1 MTATERLLGHDADGQ
16 RVAYYSQESAWAD
29 RTDHVIEI
37 GWATMRLDHLEPGLL
52 DAIEASL
59 VAPKVVSV

>member
-1 MTATERLLGHDADGQ
+1 MMDRLLGHDLDGQ
-16 RVAYYSQESAWAD
+16 RVAYWSQPSNWTTG
-29 RTDHVIEI
+29 TDHFVEI